1 MQNNKKEEGSVQI
14 VTFKLEGVG
23 CACETKII
31 EKRIKGLK
39 GVKGYDIN
47 PISNWVK
54 VSYDPSIVSTEDLK
68 KSISKSG
75 MTASIVSVKKENS
88 CCQ

>member
-1 MQNNKKEEGSVQI
+1 MQNEKKDGGNVQ
-14 VTFKLEGVG
+14 VATFKLEGAG

-39 GVKGYDIN
+39 GIKSYDIN
-47 PISNWVK
+47 PISNRVRI
-54 VSYDPSIVSTEDLK
+54 SYDPSLVSTEDIQ
-68 KSISKSG
+68 KSISKTG
-75 MTASIVSVKKENS
+75 MTASVVSNKKENH

>member
-1 MQNNKKEEGSVQI
+1 MQNEKKDGGNVQ
-14 VTFKLEGVG
+14 VATFKLEGAG

-39 GVKGYDIN
+39 GVKSYDIN

-54 VSYDPSIVSTEDLK
+54 VSYDPSLVSVDDIK
-68 KSISKSG
+68 KSISKAG
-75 MTASIVSVKKENS
+75 MTASVVSNKKDS
-88 CCQ
+88 PCCQ